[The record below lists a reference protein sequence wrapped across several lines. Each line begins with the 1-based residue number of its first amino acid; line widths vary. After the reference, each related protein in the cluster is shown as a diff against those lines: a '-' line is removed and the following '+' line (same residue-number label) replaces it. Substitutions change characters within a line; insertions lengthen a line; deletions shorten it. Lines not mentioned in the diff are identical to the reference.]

1 MILEATMNSIKN
13 NPNLKLIMTWIVA
26 HTIAWPL
33 GVLLAIILSHLIVNI
48 FHPEETNLIIGF
60 SVGITIG
67 FAQWKVLKKLMK
79 MNMLWIVVPG
89 LGIGFPYG
97 WVTMHVESGK
107 HLPLLL
113 NTEWIFMAILF
124 FICGAFVGLIQT
136 QLKSINITKPYIWI
150 LLSGIAWS
158 ISITLN
164 SFLFSGLVIGLVTLT
179 GFILIINQNRATLF
193 RQGQRSNPKP

>member
-1 MILEATMNSIKN
+1 MNSIKN
-13 NPNLKLIMTWIVA
+13 HPNLKLIITWLVA
-26 HTIAWPL
+26 NTIAWPL
-33 GVLLAIILSHLIVNI
+33 GVLLAIILSYTIVNI

-89 LGIGFPYG
+89 IGIGFPYA
-97 WVTMHVESGK
+97 WVTMRVESGN

-113 NTEWIFMAILF
+113 NTEWVFMAILF
-124 FICGAFVGLIQT
+124 FICGAFVGLIQS
-136 QLKSINITKPYIWI
+136 QLKSINMAKSYIWI

-179 GFILIINQNRATLF
+179 AFILILKETKIGA
-193 RQGQRSNPKP
+193 

>member
-1 MILEATMNSIKN
+1 MSSIKN
-13 NPNLKLIMTWIVA
+13 NPNFKLIMTWIITN
-26 HTIAWPL
+26 TIAWPL
-33 GVLLAIILSHLIVNI
+33 GVLLAIILSYAIVNI

-60 SVGITIG
+60 SVGIATG

-79 MNMLWIVVPG
+79 MNILWIVVPG
-89 LGIGFPYG
+89 IGIGIPYA
-97 WVTMHVESGK
+97 WVTIHVESGN

-124 FICGAFVGLIQT
+124 FICGAFVGLIQSL
-136 QLKSINITKPYIWI
+136 LKSIKITKSYIWI

-164 SFLFSGLVIGLVTLT
+164 SFLFSGLVVGLVTLNA
-179 GFILIINQNRATLF
+179 FILILKKGN
-193 RQGQRSNPKP
+193 